1 MATQQQLP
9 NDPGFGIKVGT
20 ATGRILNR
28 NGSLNIRRFGGH
40 DLFAD
45 VYHLTI
51 DSSWTRFFLVTVL
64 TYVIVN
70 FLFAFAYLAIGVDG
84 IMNADTD
91 STLTDFSNA
100 VFFSAQT
107 LTTVGYGNLAPKGV
121 AVSII
126 ASAEALVGL
135 LMFGLVTGISFARFS
150 RVRPRILFATEAVIA
165 PYRDGRNALMVRL
178 VNGRDSV
185 IMDANATI
193 MMVTQETV
201 TQQRDRRYEDLKLT
215 VPAIQSLALNW
226 TLVHVIEE
234 DSPLWGATEGHLQN
248 ISVELLVILRAFD
261 DTVGQTFYA
270 RCSYRSEE
278 VLVGHK
284 YVPMFGGGP
293 DGRLEL
299 HVDHVARTEPAALF
313 PWTSSSAGEA

>member
-1 MATQQQLP
+1 MAKQQQLP
-9 NDPGFGIKVGT
+9 NDPGFGIKVGS
-20 ATGRILNR
+20 ATGRILKR
-28 NGSLNIRRFGGH
+28 DGSLNIRRFGGH

-51 DSSWTRFFLVTVL
+51 DSTWTRFFLVTVI

-84 IMNADTD
+84 ILNADTD

-107 LTTVGYGNLAPKGV
+107 LTTVGYGNLAPKSV
-121 AVSII
+121 AISIV

-150 RVRPRILFATEAVIA
+150 RVRPRILFASEAVIA
-165 PYRDGRNALMVRL
+165 PYREGQNALMIRL

-185 IMDANATI
+185 IMDATATI
-193 MMVTQETV
+193 MMVTQDTIKE
-201 TQQRDRRYEDLKLT
+201 QRDRRYDNLALT
-215 VPAIQSLALNW
+215 VPSIQSLALNW

-234 DSPLWGATEGHLQN
+234 SSPLWGATEGHLHN
-248 ISVELLVILRAFD
+248 INIELLVIMRAFD

-284 YVPMFGGGP
+284 YVPMFGGGE
-293 DGRLEL
+293 DGRVEL
-299 HVDHVARTEPAALF
+299 HVDNVGHTEAAPLF